1 MNAHSLKSRQ
11 LLAALWGLPECWPHD
26 VDGVAAYVEA
36 ADKVEELER
45 ALGVLRQNMDAAVGT
60 IAQAVRMAWK
70 GAEITQ
76 SVWTVLN
83 LPVPQWAQAHGWD
96 YAVPEWLS
104 SEERLVD
111 ASWSNDAMPSFQT
124 RHLADEEVY
133 LTFWCDHPDVTKR
146 EPRAGLRFV
155 CTIGDHLVWQT
166 ESEQEARTWMMRTL
180 LRPCDVDGW
189 REWSDEKADIP
200 HLRSLITGQATV

>member
-1 MNAHSLKSRQ
+1 MTPAIENAVADV
-11 LLAALWGLPECWPHD
+11 LLAVVHLGGSVGHD
-26 VDGVAAYVEA
+26 A
-36 ADKVEELER
+36 R
-45 ALGVLRQNMDAAVGT
+45 ARRILRGQY
-60 IAQAVRMAWK
+60 
-70 GAEITQ
+70 AEITQ